1 MTLRRWWRWR
11 TGLSANT
18 WDKLMP
24 HVVRLTPRSLD
35 DGRYSCLDWEHTES
49 AVPGSPTRD
58 ILIGVI
64 RMVQAAGRALA
75 RQQPDE
81 LLQRSRP
88 LESNASQ
95 VIQQILVDVYASLPA
110 GYADVAIKWLLADG
124 RRLRVGLGRHEP
136 EWNPAARL
144 IRAQSPH
151 CSPAVFHD
159 LEKTILRYHSEHEM
173 REAVHWL
180 SESRRGRFG
189 HWFGHGRVFLLP
201 ALCQVRRSAETEGM
215 IGVLERKLGQ
225 LNESGFIGWGES
237 TGGWITSPLQPA
249 KLLQISDDAWLGI
262 VQNKK
267 IVSGRDS
274 VRWKQIGPHHSSES
288 FVEQF
293 STKPGRRCKTSPG
306 TICSAG
312 FEIPEGMRLQR
323 MSRRCCMEFNGGSPT
338 NVPDAEKA
346 FWAPA
351 GHEAIEALF
360 GAHWVS
366 VMIGTLLSSFCW
378 LVRDRAKE
386 EWSERTVSKLL
397 HYAKEHPDPVFG
409 ELNVYAG
416 NRGDNCGG
424 VSVETSCAKPV
435 QLCP

>member
-1 MTLRRWWRWR
+1 MM
-11 TGLSANT
+11 S
-18 WDKLMP
+18 
-24 HVVRLTPRSLD
+24 
-35 DGRYSCLDWEHTES
+35 RYSWLDWEHTES

-64 RMVQAAGRALA
+64 QMVQAAGRALA

-159 LEKTILRYHSEHEM
+159 LEETILRYHSEHEKH
-173 REAVHWL
+173 EAVHWL

-189 HWFGHGRVFLLP
+189 HWFGHAQYFLLP

-274 VRWKQIGPHHSSES
+274 VRWKQIGPHHASES
-288 FVEQF
+288 SVEQF
-293 STKPGRRCKTSPG
+293 SRSLADAAKRAPERFARLALKFPKDVP
-306 TICSAG
+306 SAYVAAVLHG
-312 FEIPEGMRLQR
+312 IQMAA
-323 MSRRCCMEFNGGSPT
+323 PT
-338 NVPDAEKA
+338 NVPEEKKRL
-346 FWAPA
+346 
-351 GHEAIEALF
+351 GHPPGMRRSRPYL
-360 GAHWVS
+360 AHWVS
-366 VMIGTLLSSFCW
+366 VMIGTPLLASVGW
-378 LVRDRAKE
+378 LGIAQRKNGPKE
-386 EWSERTVSKLL
+386 LSANYCTTRRSTRTLFS
-397 HYAKEHPDPVFG
+397 A
-409 ELNVYAG
+409 
-416 NRGDNCGG
+416 
-424 VSVETSCAKPV
+424 S
-435 QLCP
+435 